1 MGIHGNTS
9 CYNNCSTT
17 CAKGQYAI
25 GIFILTFCKPY
36 RNIYYCEYILLTL
49 RKSGMPC
56 RQCRVA
62 RAVNVVLRVF
72 PTLTGG
78 YFWYFLGVIFAGGST
93 VALSFTPRFP
103 SNLALFYTLKNG
115 EITWFSRA
123 FYPKDEHSSPK
134 RSCSLERYKIAA
146 FNQIRSVLLETNLCL
161 SYIKKFVYL

>member
-1 MGIHGNTS
+1 M
-9 CYNNCSTT
+9 T
-17 CAKGQYAI
+17 CANCQYAI
-25 GIFILTFCKPY
+25 SIFILTFCKSY
-36 RNIYYCEYILLTL
+36 CSIYYREYILLTL
-49 RKSGMPC
+49 RKSSTPSG
-56 RQCRVA
+56 RQA
-62 RAVNVVLRVF
+62 RRAANVTLRIF
-72 PTLTGG
+72 PTLNGG

-161 SYIKKFVYL
+161 SCIKNFVYL